1 MTTNLSTVNVTELS
15 VLDLDR
21 VVGGAN
27 LDWNGIK
34 EQARPYCP
42 NTVARYSN
50 VDPSTINRGTAQ
62 QMGNACLAEM
72 GPLKATFA
80 RGRINDAIDQ
90 AFPPRR

>member
-1 MTTNLSTVNVTELS
+1 MTTNLSTVNVTELN

-27 LDWNGIK
+27 PDFNAIK

-42 NTVARYSN
+42 ITVARYSN
-50 VDPSTINRGTAQ
+50 VDPSTINRTTAQ

-72 GPLKATFA
+72 GPFKASFA
-80 RGRINDAIDQ
+80 RGRINSAIDQ
-90 AFPPRR
+90 AFPPRH